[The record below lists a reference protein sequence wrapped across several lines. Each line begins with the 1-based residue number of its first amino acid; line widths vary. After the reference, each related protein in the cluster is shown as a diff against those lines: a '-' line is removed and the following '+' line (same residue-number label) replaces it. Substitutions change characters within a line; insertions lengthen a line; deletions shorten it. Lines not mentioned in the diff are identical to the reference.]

1 MIEQIKDIL
10 KHIENSNS
18 QSEKIKSSL
27 EVSELVFKENNL
39 QDIDFKALET
49 EDIILDSILSIDEI
63 VKYSSNFLS
72 SALNYLE
79 EDLKGSNFETDIEDD
94 LKLLQE
100 LNIKFMASTKKHKEL
115 SQVKEKVKKVKS
127 EIDNLQIQIDEYEQI
142 DLEKI
147 KLEKDKITQRLA
159 EIQRVEGDNLISY
172 QRHLRE
178 NEEINIFS
186 SELLDLTNKIKKGLD
201 NMDEIL
207 IQSTKKKELN

>member
-1 MIEQIKDIL
+1 
-10 KHIENSNS
+10 
-18 QSEKIKSSL
+18 
-27 EVSELVFKENNL
+27 
-39 QDIDFKALET
+39 
-49 EDIILDSILSIDEI
+49 
-63 VKYSSNFLS
+63 
-72 SALNYLE
+72 
-79 EDLKGSNFETDIEDD
+79 
-94 LKLLQE
+94 
-100 LNIKFMASTKKHKEL
+100 MASTKKHKEL